1 MFERFSAQARST
13 VERAV
18 TEAHRLR
25 AGRIGCQHL
34 LIALASPGTG
44 LAADA
49 LSAAGADQDRLRQFA
64 ERDTSAPLDGEALAV
79 LGIDLDA
86 IRRSAE
92 EAFGAG
98 ALDRPSRPTARG
110 PARGRLT
117 GNARKAIELAL
128 RQAQR
133 NHDRALTPGHLLVG
147 LIDQGD
153 NSALRLLAAAGL
165 DPGRLRA
172 DVVRMMAAAA

>member
-1 MFERFSAQARST
+1 MFERFSAQTRRT
-13 VERAV
+13 VEDAAA
-18 TEAHRLR
+18 ESHRLR

-34 LIALASPGTG
+34 LIALARAGTG
-44 LAADA
+44 PAAVA
-49 LSAAGADQDRLRQFA
+49 LNAAGADQDRLRGLA
-64 ERDTSAPLDGEALAV
+64 GRDVAAPLDGDALAV
-79 LGIDLDA
+79 LGIDLAA

-117 GNARKAIELAL
+117 ADARKAIELAL
-128 RQAQR
+128 RHAQR
-133 NHDRALTPGHLLVG
+133 NRDRVLSPGHLLVG

-165 DPGRLRA
+165 GPGQLRA
-172 DVVRMMAAAA
+172 EVIRMMAAAA

>member
-1 MFERFSAQARST
+1 MFERFSAQARRT
-13 VERAV
+13 VEDAV
-18 TEAHRLR
+18 ADSHRLR
-25 AGRIGCQHL
+25 AGRTGCQHL
-34 LIALASPGTG
+34 LIALARPGTG
-44 LAADA
+44 PAADA
-49 LSAAGADQDRLRQFA
+49 LNTAGADQDRLRRLA
-64 ERDTSAPLDGEALAV
+64 ERDTAPLDGDALAV

-133 NHDRALTPGHLLVG
+133 NRDRVLSPGHLLIG

-165 DPGRLRA
+165 DPGELRA
-172 DVVRMMAAAA
+172 EVVRTMAAAA

>member
-1 MFERFSAQARST
+1 MFERFSAQTRRT
-13 VERAV
+13 VGYAV
-18 TEAHRLR
+18 AESHRLR
-25 AGRIGCQHL
+25 AGRTGCQHL
-34 LIALASPGTG
+34 LIALARPEAGP
-44 LAADA
+44 AADA
-49 LSAAGADQDRLRQFA
+49 LIAAGADQDRLRQFA
-64 ERDTSAPLDGEALAV
+64 EQDTPAPLDAGALAV

-98 ALDRPSRPTARG
+98 ALDRPSRPSARG

-117 GNARKAIELAL
+117 ADARKAIELAL

-133 NHDRALTPGHLLVG
+133 SRDRVLSPGHLLIG

-165 DPGRLRA
+165 DPGQLRA
-172 DVVRMMAAAA
+172 DVTRRMAAAA